1 MKIALVGAGLAGKQ
15 HIHTILN
22 NKKCKLDLIIDPSQ
36 EAYKLSKK
44 LNTQY
49 FSNIEK
55 ALEKCR
61 PDGVIIATPNSVHKK
76 NAELFIKKK
85 IPILGICY
93 GLQLIAK
100 LFGGKIKSSKKRRE
114 FGRAIIYKKKKCVL
128 TQNFFKPET
137 TVWMSHEDAV
147 VKLPNS
153 FQAIASTKN
162 SRLTIIENSN
172 SKI

>member
-36 EAYKLSKK
+36 EAYELSKK

-85 IPILGICY
+85 IPILGICLGMQLMLESSEEGVEN
-93 GLQLIAK
+93 GLGWVK
-100 LFGGKIKSSKKRRE
+100 GKVLNFKNQISSEKKNPAHGLE
-114 FGRAIIYKKKKCVL
+114 
-128 TQNFFKPET
+128 
-137 TVWMSHEDAV
+137 
-147 VKLPNS
+147 
-153 FQAIASTKN
+153 
-162 SRLTIIENSN
+162 
-172 SKI
+172 

>member
-36 EAYKLSKK
+36 EAYELSKK

-85 IPILGICY
+85 YLSSLKNLYHQMLKVLWKLSFMLG
-93 GLQLIAK
+93 
-100 LFGGKIKSSKKRRE
+100 
-114 FGRAIIYKKKKCVL
+114 
-128 TQNFFKPET
+128 
-137 TVWMSHEDAV
+137 
-147 VKLPNS
+147 
-153 FQAIASTKN
+153 
-162 SRLTIIENSN
+162 
-172 SKI
+172 SKIHPF

>member
-36 EAYKLSKK
+36 EAYELSKK

-85 IPILGICY
+85 YLSSLKNLY
-93 GLQLIAK
+93 HQMLKVLWK
-100 LFGGKIKSSKKRRE
+100 LSFMRR
-114 FGRAIIYKKKKCVL
+114 
-128 TQNFFKPET
+128 
-137 TVWMSHEDAV
+137 
-147 VKLPNS
+147 
-153 FQAIASTKN
+153 
-162 SRLTIIENSN
+162 
-172 SKI
+172 SKIHPF

>member
-36 EAYKLSKK
+36 EAYELSKK

-61 PDGVIIATPNSVHKK
+61 PDGVIIATPNSVHKT

-85 IPILGICY
+85 IPILI
-93 GLQLIAK
+93 
-100 LFGGKIKSSKKRRE
+100 E
-114 FGRAIIYKKKKCVL
+114 
-128 TQNFFKPET
+128 KP
-137 TVWMSHEDAV
+137 
-147 VKLPNS
+147 
-153 FQAIASTKN
+153 
-162 SRLTIIENSN
+162 
-172 SKI
+172 